1 VTETGPMTI
10 DQLAQRAGTAT
21 STVRMYQA
29 RGLLPAPE
37 RRGRIGYYGPGH
49 LARLRLIDHLQEQGF
64 SLASIKGL
72 IDAWENGR
80 GLEDV
85 LGLEA
90 QVAAVWGP
98 EDPLRLD
105 PDQFAAMFGGREVTA
120 DIAQRALALDLIAL
134 DGAEIVVKS
143 PRFLEIGSELARSG
157 IPLGEIL
164 DELEQL
170 QSVTD
175 DIAQRF
181 TGVFERHIWT
191 PFVERGLPPGEIRQL
206 TESLQRL
213 STLAEGVVV
222 VALRDALRRAAGRFI
237 ADQASALDEAGVLDS
252 LRPLVE
258 AAGFDV

>member
-1 VTETGPMTI
+1 MTI
-10 DQLAQRAGTAT
+10 DELSQRAGTTT

-37 RRGRIGYYGPGH
+37 RRGRVGYYGPGH

-72 IDAWENGR
+72 VDAWESGR

-98 EDPLRLD
+98 EEPLRLH
-105 PDQFAAMFGGREVTA
+105 PEQFAARFEGQEVTPE
-120 DIAQRALALDLIAL
+120 IAQRALALDLIAL
-134 DGAEIVVKS
+134 DGAEIVIKS
-143 PRFLEIGSELARSG
+143 PRFLEIGAELARSG

-164 DELEQL
+164 DELEKL
-170 QSVTD
+170 QKETD
-175 DIAQRF
+175 DIARRF
-181 TGVFERHIWT
+181 TGVFEHHIWT
-191 PFVERGLPPGEIRQL
+191 PFVERGLPPNEVRQL

-213 STLAEGVVV
+213 STLAEAVVV
-222 VALRDALRRAAGRFI
+222 VALREALRHAAGSFI
-237 ADQASALDEAGVLDS
+237 AEQASLLDEAGVLEG

>member
-1 VTETGPMTI
+1 MTI
-10 DQLAQRAGTAT
+10 DELAQCAGTAS

-29 RGLLPAPE
+29 RGLVPAPE

-72 IDAWENGR
+72 IDAWEDGR

-98 EDPLRLD
+98 EEPLRLD
-105 PDQFAAMFGGREVTA
+105 LQQFAAKFEGQEVTA
-120 DIAQRALALDLIAL
+120 EIAQRALALDLIAL
-134 DGAEIVVKS
+134 DGSEVVIKS
-143 PRFLEIGSELARSG
+143 PRFLEIGAELARSG

-164 DELEQL
+164 DELEEL
-170 QSVTD
+170 QKQAD

-181 TGVFERHIWT
+181 TGVFERHIWA

-213 STLAEGVVV
+213 STLAEGVVG
-222 VALRDALRRAAGRFI
+222 VALRDALRHAAGRFI
-237 ADQASALDEAGVLDS
+237 ADQAAALDEAGALEG